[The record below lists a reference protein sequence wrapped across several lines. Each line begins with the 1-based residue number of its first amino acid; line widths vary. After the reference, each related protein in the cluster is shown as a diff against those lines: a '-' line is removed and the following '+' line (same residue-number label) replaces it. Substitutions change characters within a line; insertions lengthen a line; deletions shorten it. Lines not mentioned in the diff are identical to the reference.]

1 VADTSHGAAPVPS
14 RPHSKPHPHRLFRSS
29 FLSFGGILE
38 CLTLLY
44 VAWGFLALDG
54 YFAFDR
60 FGAIGVNVQG
70 NFGLAEYVRQG
81 VFMLEYVIAI
91 VVLYGATRLGRWCGA
106 ALLALLWLST
116 TVDLAAHAVYGRPAG
131 IGNISTLNASVAMLG
146 AALQEYGHT
155 IAVASGKTTLFF
167 VPLLVKTMR
176 CRRSRWTFLVPLMLI
191 CALSGMYGYIL
202 VKRGPPALIG
212 FPKGFSYGL
221 GTLYIGINEVLD
233 RPQYLPARPF
243 GPAHGEIRNVIV
255 IVDESVEYDY
265 FSRLFQGKRS
275 LYANFGRA
283 YSGGNCSA
291 ASNYILRRAFWRR
304 SDSGHVGITQT
315 DSLFALAKRQGYA
328 TTYIDNQQV
337 LSDPTTRN
345 YIDRA
350 ELADIDHVIENDG
363 VLYKRD
369 EQTVQQ
375 IADHAATGKNFIF
388 VNKAGAHFPY
398 RDYIEPAVV
407 SGDRVSDYITAI
419 RANSVDFLLALQT
432 RIPDGSIVLYTSDH
446 GQSLAGG
453 ASHCNTGDAI
463 TEQEYRVPFLAMAT
477 DPDLQARLQ
486 HASHIQHDRLTHL
499 EFSGSIRNAM
509 GYQLDGMK
517 SLFASTPIASP
528 FCGQYG
534 SPKVFFGVRP
544 ECKALW
550 APSGQKEP
558 PIEPGS

>member
-1 VADTSHGAAPVPS
+1 MPHSRPGAATAAFRS
-14 RPHSKPHPHRLFRSS
+14 RPNRSS
-29 FLSFGGILE
+29 RISFALGPSILE
-38 CLTLLY
+38 CLALLY
-44 VAWGFLALDG
+44 AGSGLLALDG
-54 YFAFDR
+54 FFAFER
-60 FGAIGVNVQG
+60 FRAIGVNAQG
-70 NFGLAEYVRQG
+70 HFGLAEYIRQG
-81 VFMLEYVIAI
+81 VFILEYALAI
-91 VVLYGATRLGRWCGA
+91 LALYGATRVGRWRGA
-106 ALLALLWLST
+106 TLLVLLWLMT
-116 TVDLAAHAVYGRPAG
+116 TVDLTAHAVYGRPAE
-131 IGNISTLNASVAMLG
+131 IGNISALNASAAMLG
-146 AALQEYGHT
+146 AALHEYGST
-155 IAVASGKTTLFF
+155 IAVASGKTVLFF
-167 VPLLVKTMR
+167 VPLLVKAMV
-176 CRRSRWTFLVPLMLI
+176 CRRSRWPFVVPLILM

-221 GTLYIGINEVLD
+221 GTLYIALNEVLD
-233 RPQYLPARPF
+233 RPQYVPARPF
-243 GPAHGEIRNVIV
+243 GAAHGDIRNVIV
-255 IVDESVEYDY
+255 IVDESVEYDN

-275 LYANFGRA
+275 LYADFGRA

-291 ASNYILRRAFWRR
+291 ASNYILRKAFWPR

-328 TTYIDNQQV
+328 TTYIDNQRV

-407 SGDRVSDYITAI
+407 SGDRVSDYMTAI
-419 RANSVDFLLALQT
+419 RANSVDFLLALQA
-432 RIPDGSIVLYTSDH
+432 RIPDGSIVFYTSDH

-453 ASHCNTGDAI
+453 ATHCNTGDAI

-477 DPDLQARLQ
+477 DPSLQARLQ
-486 HASHIQHDRLTHL
+486 RASHTQHDRLTHL
-499 EFSGSIRNAM
+499 EFSESIRNAM

-517 SLFASTPIASP
+517 SLFTSTPLASP
-528 FCGQYG
+528 FCGLYG

-550 APSGQKEP
+550 ALSDQKEP
-558 PIEPGS
+558 PIPPGS